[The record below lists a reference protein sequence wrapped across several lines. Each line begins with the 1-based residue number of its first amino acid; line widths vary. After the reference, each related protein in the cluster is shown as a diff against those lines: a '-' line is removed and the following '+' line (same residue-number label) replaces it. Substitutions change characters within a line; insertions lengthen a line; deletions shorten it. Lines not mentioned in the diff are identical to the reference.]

1 MTRREDECESEAE
14 RVFTRASEAEYGV
27 ARERDAER
35 EAVSDAEREVVR
47 EAALEGINM
56 FDGADD
62 ADEDDVPGH
71 RDLETTS
78 TLSMTSQMLRRRAL
92 LPRGRSSIQGPYSL
106 QSSITTVF
114 EQTLCI

>member
-14 RVFTRASEAEYGV
+14 RVFRRASEAEHGV
-27 ARERDAER
+27 ARERGAER

-62 ADEDDVPGH
+62 ADEDDVPA
-71 RDLETTS
+71 S
-78 TLSMTSQMLRRRAL
+78 C
-92 LPRGRSSIQGPYSL
+92 P
-106 QSSITTVF
+106 
-114 EQTLCI
+114 